1 MSHHPHILKSRKSL
15 IATASVSGLLV
26 VIFIALGVIGGED
39 SIEPGQ
45 TATAGPAI
53 PPDSALFTVGSQTAA
68 NTSAWQ
74 GSVRSRQAV
83 QLKPRL
89 SARIV
94 EIPVQPG
101 DALKRGQLIAR
112 LDDRDL
118 KAAHQA
124 ALAAQQAANAEA
136 EQASSDEKRLNDLYQ
151 QQAATRQNY
160 ELALARA
167 QSARAH
173 ARQAASSAAQA
184 QVMLNENLILA
195 PFDGTVGERYQD
207 PGAMATPGQAIVS
220 FYQPNDLRLETA
232 VAGTCMSRL
241 ALNTPVMVRIENLPD
256 TIPGVVDEIAPD
268 LDPITHSRLIKI
280 KLPSQASLQH
290 GQFGWLELSC
300 QEQSAALSIPA
311 NAIVHYG
318 QLETVQILD
327 NGRLQTRHV
336 RSGKRLGE
344 YVEILSGLRKG
355 ETLVIKGEQQP

>member
-1 MSHHPHILKSRKSL
+1 
-15 IATASVSGLLV
+15 
-26 VIFIALGVIGGED
+26 
-39 SIEPGQ
+39 
-45 TATAGPAI
+45 
-53 PPDSALFTVGSQTAA
+53 
-68 NTSAWQ
+68 
-74 GSVRSRQAV
+74 
-83 QLKPRL
+83 
-89 SARIV
+89 
-94 EIPVQPG
+94 
-101 DALKRGQLIAR
+101 
-112 LDDRDL
+112 
-118 KAAHQA
+118 
-124 ALAAQQAANAEA
+124 
-136 EQASSDEKRLNDLYQ
+136 
-151 QQAATRQNY
+151 
-160 ELALARA
+160 
-167 QSARAH
+167 
-173 ARQAASSAAQA
+173 
-184 QVMLNENLILA
+184 MLNENLILA